1 MNVFFLNNFTC
12 VGCCTQLKALMLT
25 AALNAGTLKRDESSG
40 AVGGV
45 TLPFHP
51 GEDEMCL

>member
-1 MNVFFLNNFTC
+1 M
-12 VGCCTQLKALMLT
+12 GCCTQLKALMLT